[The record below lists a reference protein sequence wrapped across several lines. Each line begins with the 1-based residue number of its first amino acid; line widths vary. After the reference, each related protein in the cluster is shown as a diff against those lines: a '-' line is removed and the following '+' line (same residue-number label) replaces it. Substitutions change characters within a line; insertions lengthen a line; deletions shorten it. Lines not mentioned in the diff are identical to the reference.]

1 MMDKLMQGIFTLTV
15 DELADN
21 REKSGEKH
29 ASLHEGYAYLQ
40 EAAER
45 TKEELEN
52 VTLAM
57 DRLWR
62 ITRQDMKPLAYGCA
76 SQIVHFAGKVAAEA
90 IQMSAVAQKIAE
102 AWEDVAVN
110 EYYKKG

>member
-1 MMDKLMQGIFTLTV
+1 MNDKLMRGIFTLTV

-21 REKSGEKH
+21 REKHGEKY

-45 TKEELEN
+45 TKEEMEN

-62 ITRQDMKPLAYGCA
+62 ITRQNMTPLAYGCA
-76 SQIVHFAGKVAAEA
+76 SQIAHFAAVVAAEA
-90 IQMSAVAQKIAE
+90 IQMSAVAKKIAE
-102 AWEDVAVN
+102 AWEDEAID
-110 EYYKKG
+110 EWQD